1 MDYTVLKV
9 LEIIIKLAIGLSILN
24 VWLLNRKKATPWRAQ
39 NATTMREEFAV
50 YGLSKSMMVIVG
62 TLKCF
67 FAVLLLISIFYPSN
81 LFPSIEWIGA
91 AGIALMMA
99 VAISMHFK
107 VGDPPKKSLPAA
119 IFMIL
124 SIIVIFI

>member
-1 MDYTVLKV
+1 M
-9 LEIIIKLAIGLSILN
+9 ASRRQR
-24 VWLLNRKKATPWRAQ
+24 RKQSRDR
-39 NATTMREEFAV
+39 M
-50 YGLSKSMMVIVG
+50 
-62 TLKCF
+62 
-67 FAVLLLISIFYPSN
+67 
-81 LFPSIEWIGA
+81 GA